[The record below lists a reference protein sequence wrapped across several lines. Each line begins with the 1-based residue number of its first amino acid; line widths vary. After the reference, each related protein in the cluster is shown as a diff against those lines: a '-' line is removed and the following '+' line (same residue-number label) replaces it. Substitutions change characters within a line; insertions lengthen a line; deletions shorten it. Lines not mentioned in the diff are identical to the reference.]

1 MGCVTSLEGGL
12 ISCPTVHKGQC
23 FFYESG
29 YGAGR
34 ALHLVFGIVIG
45 SISQAEKRKWGE
57 QTTLGITLHVLQP
70 YDSSENRVRHEYMST
85 FLANKQVPL
94 SRTKNKRVVFFFIFF
109 SNPCRQRFFF
119 GRERNCKR
127 GKEIEIKSK

>member
-29 YGAGR
+29 YGTGR

-70 YDSSENRVRHEYMST
+70 YDSSENRVRREYICPPSLPT
-85 FLANKQVPL
+85 NKSPL
-94 SRTKNKRVVFFFIFF
+94 SRTKNKRVVFFFFIFF
-109 SNPCRQRFFF
+109 QTHVGKGFFF
-119 GRERNCKR
+119 RARAKLQERERDR
-127 GKEIEIKSK
+127 D